1 MKNTVDDN
9 DIEAQANGPEAEA
22 DESLLEGFFDGQSGG
37 TATKLAEAEERL
49 AYLAADFENYKRQA
63 LRREGEARER
73 TARNL
78 LEQLLPALDNFNLAL
93 QYAGTAKDVA
103 SLKVGLDYVGQQLE
117 SALQGAGLEVIN
129 AKGQHFDPTLHEA
142 LEEVDQPGVE
152 PGTVVEEAQKG
163 YTFNGQV
170 LRVSRVKVAR

>member
-1 MKNTVDDN
+1 MKNTVEDN
-9 DIEAQANGPEAEA
+9 DIESQANSVPDGAEA
-22 DESLLEGFFDGQSGG
+22 TLLEGFFDGQTDA

-73 TARNL
+73 AARNL
-78 LEQLLPALDNFNLAL
+78 LEQLLPVLDNFNLAL

-103 SLKVGLDYVGQQLE
+103 SLKIGLDYVGQQLE
-117 SALQGAGLEVIN
+117 TALQGAGLQVIES
-129 AKGQHFDPTLHEA
+129 KGQHFDPTLHEA

-152 PGTVVEEAQKG
+152 AGTVVEEAQKG